1 MKKKSGYEQNPRP
14 RSNRLADELGQYG
27 GHTWVF
33 AFLQLERLLYHQF
46 SADLGSLDGCRC
58 FKLCFAI
65 HVIDNKHSSVTEAV
79 LYGVLCV
86 MFHSHSDEIADKID
100 GMLQFI
106 LFPIS
111 YYSLMA
117 LFKDGM
123 KKMFVNDEVRKKK
136 KNKENYNA
144 QACTKFG
151 HIS

>member
-1 MKKKSGYEQNPRP
+1 
-14 RSNRLADELGQYG
+14 
-27 GHTWVF
+27 
-33 AFLQLERLLYHQF
+33 
-46 SADLGSLDGCRC
+46 
-58 FKLCFAI
+58 
-65 HVIDNKHSSVTEAV
+65 
-79 LYGVLCV
+79 
-86 MFHSHSDEIADKID
+86 
-100 GMLQFI
+100 MLQFI